1 MCNNNILRFCLSVI
15 GKSSRYPNKI
25 DCHVQERTTCTF
37 FILTMRVCN
46 GVSKWKMTKVYNF
59 IPLQLEIL
67 ISILI
72 IYCTTYYFYIF
83 VVTFLLFQQIFF
95 YIWFSASTWPSW
107 CLSLAFVGHKAIS
120 VPKNQCEASTLFY
133 DRRRKR
139 KKLWEFANTFSKGKH
154 E

>member
-15 GKSSRYPNKI
+15 GKSSRYSNKI

-72 IYCTTYYFYIF
+72 IYCRSYCIIFLHFCGYIF
-83 VVTFLLFQQIFF
+83 VIPTNIFLHLIF
-95 YIWFSASTWPSW
+95 
-107 CLSLAFVGHKAIS
+107 SLNMAFLMSFFGFCRAQSDWRTKESMRGIYFI
-120 VPKNQCEASTLFY
+120 L
-133 DRRRKR
+133 
-139 KKLWEFANTFSKGKH
+139 
-154 E
+154 